1 MIADGN
7 NSEALCIAR
16 LLRAVVFGVLGIF
29 VCLIFALNH
38 TSNIRIYIISHVR
51 LSMGRPAW

>member
-16 LLRAVVFGVLGIF
+16 LLRAVVFGVLAF
-29 VCLIFALNH
+29 LFA
-38 TSNIRIYIISHVR
+38 
-51 LSMGRPAW
+51 